1 MQNITPLFS
10 IIIPTYNRARKLRR
24 ALESVEN
31 QSLRDYEVIVCDD
44 GSTDDTKSVVD
55 AFAAK
60 MQITYLWEENWG
72 GPARPRNNGIHAA
85 QGEWL
90 CFLDADDLW
99 YSEKLKVAARYLS
112 VSDIIYHDLDKYPP
126 GALPIRR
133 KMRGRQL
140 RSPALVDL
148 MVNGYAICN
157 SSVVVRKRVV
167 IEAGGF
173 SEDKSL
179 IAVED
184 FDLWLKIARL
194 TERFTYIPSSLG
206 AYWCGEDSITDVS
219 DRQIKRI
226 RAVFANHECYL
237 SNDAREQSELLVCFI
252 SAKIKQQMGLF
263 DEALNLFRVTAK
275 MRHLRFR
282 LNSLVMILL
291 LRCRVFLPE
300 MLLRKI

>member
-1 MQNITPLFS
+1 MKPIFS
-10 IIIPTYNRARKLRR
+10 IIIPIYNRAEKLRR

-44 GSTDDTKSVVD
+44 GSTDDTRSVVD

-60 MQITYLWEENWG
+60 MQITYLWEKNWG
-72 GPARPRNNGIHAA
+72 GPARPRNNGIRAA

-99 YSEKLKVAARYLS
+99 YPEKLKVAARYLS

-126 GALPIRR
+126 GALPIRK

-140 RSPALVDL
+140 KSPAFVDL
-148 MVNGYAICN
+148 MVNGNTICN
-157 SSVVVRKRVV
+157 SSVVVMKRIVV
-167 IEAGGF
+167 EAGGF

-206 AYWCGEDSITDVS
+206 AYWCGEDSITEVS

-226 RAVFANHECYL
+226 KTVFANHACYL
-237 SNDAREQSELLVCFI
+237 SNDAKEQSELLFCFM

-263 DEALNLFRVTAK
+263 DEAFKLFRRTAK
-275 MRHLRFR
+275 MRHLRFK
-282 LNSLVMILL
+282 LNSLVMISL
-291 LRCRVFLPE
+291 LRCRAFLPK
-300 MLLRKI
+300 MLLKKL